1 MAHQYWFSWIIDS
14 NEHFL
19 AKSKTGITA
28 QLEVEAK
35 ELQKKEQK
43 KKEKENIE
51 EDSDR
56 DTDGEEKKA
65 DVSLRLYPWKL
76 KKNG

>member
-1 MAHQYWFSWIIDS
+1 M
-14 NEHFL
+14 
-19 AKSKTGITA
+19 
-28 QLEVEAK
+28 EVEAK

-65 DVSLRLYPWKL
+65 DVSWGLPLIFVFEMFL
-76 KKNG
+76 KIRVSEI

>member
-1 MAHQYWFSWIIDS
+1 M
-14 NEHFL
+14 
-19 AKSKTGITA
+19 
-28 QLEVEAK
+28 EVEAK

-65 DVSLRLYPWKL
+65 DVSWGLPLNFFRIFFFE
-76 KKNG
+76 NSGE

>member
-1 MAHQYWFSWIIDS
+1 MILT
-14 NEHFL
+14 NTFL

-65 DVSLRLYPWKL
+65 DVSWGLPL
-76 KKNG
+76 KFF

>member
-1 MAHQYWFSWIIDS
+1 M
-14 NEHFL
+14 
-19 AKSKTGITA
+19 
-28 QLEVEAK
+28 EVEAK

-65 DVSLRLYPWKL
+65 DVSWGLPLNL
-76 KKNG
+76 SFFDFFENSGE

>member
-1 MAHQYWFSWIIDS
+1 M
-14 NEHFL
+14 
-19 AKSKTGITA
+19 
-28 QLEVEAK
+28 EVEAK

-65 DVSLRLYPWKL
+65 DVSHFSLTGQSISSIGRVPIEILPGKRHIT
-76 KKNG
+76 